1 MHKHLHL
8 PFQSHLNKAEILWE
22 HELNKLISD
31 LSSRPHTSVLLLFT
45 PQVHDLLSPNSSPAS
60 RSTHLI
66 ALLSDQLH
74 PPSAADRQT
83 GDQSSRAEWDCCT
96 TATSCQAAQLEMKLK
111 NESRDPPGPRDL
123 TSWKPTVFS
132 VVQRNVRY
140 ITLSLQSL
148 SWRLCLKLT
157 QCVNRGNTSAAT
169 VSRSKVTNP
178 HTHSWDH
185 RFLNNQNPQLNTT
198 LPGRL
203 VIRYWPTYHNVSSS
217 SPGYNPCC
225 MNPQTQWKKGGEYNR
240 DVSILLWPFNR
251 VEVRWLRRTARSK
264 YS

>member
-8 PFQSHLNKAEILWE
+8 PFQSHLNNAKIRWE

-96 TATSCQAAQLEMKLK
+96 TAASCQAAQLGMKLK

-132 VVQRNVRY
+132 VVKRNVRY

-148 SWRLCLKLT
+148 SWRLGLKLT

-178 HTHSWDH
+178 HTH
-185 RFLNNQNPQLNTT
+185 
-198 LPGRL
+198 
-203 VIRYWPTYHNVSSS
+203 
-217 SPGYNPCC
+217 
-225 MNPQTQWKKGGEYNR
+225 
-240 DVSILLWPFNR
+240 
-251 VEVRWLRRTARSK
+251 TAETIDS
-264 YS
+264 

>member
-1 MHKHLHL
+1 MRKRLHL

-240 DVSILLWPFNR
+240 DL
-251 VEVRWLRRTARSK
+251 
-264 YS
+264 

>member
-8 PFQSHLNKAEILWE
+8 PFQSHLNKAKILWE
-22 HELNKLISD
+22 HELNWSLICHHVHTH
-31 LSSRPHTSVLLLFT
+31 LSSCSSLLRFMTFYHQTL
-45 PQVHDLLSPNSSPAS
+45 HLPA
-60 RSTHLI
+60 
-66 ALLSDQLH
+66 DQLTSSLCSVISFIL
-74 PPSAADRQT
+74 PQLQYRQT

-96 TATSCQAAQLEMKLK
+96 TAASCQAAQLGMKLK

-132 VVQRNVRY
+132 VVKRNVRY

-148 SWRLCLKLT
+148 SWRLGLKLT

-240 DVSILLWPFNR
+240 DL
-251 VEVRWLRRTARSK
+251 
-264 YS
+264 

>member
-8 PFQSHLNKAEILWE
+8 PFQSHLNNAKIRWE

-96 TATSCQAAQLEMKLK
+96 TAASCQAAQLGMKLK

-148 SWRLCLKLT
+148 SWRLGLKLT

-185 RFLNNQNPQLNTT
+185 RFLNNQT
-198 LPGRL
+198 
-203 VIRYWPTYHNVSSS
+203 HN
-217 SPGYNPCC
+217 
-225 MNPQTQWKKGGEYNR
+225 
-240 DVSILLWPFNR
+240 SILHFQVASW
-251 VEVRWLRRTARSK
+251 
-264 YS
+264 

>member
-8 PFQSHLNKAEILWE
+8 PFQSHLNNAKIRWE
-22 HELNKLISD
+22 HQLNKLISD

-96 TATSCQAAQLEMKLK
+96 TATSCQAAQLGMKLK

-148 SWRLCLKLT
+148 SWRLGLKLT

-178 HTHSWDH
+178 HTHGWDH
-185 RFLNNQNPQLNTT
+185 RFLNNQT
-198 LPGRL
+198 
-203 VIRYWPTYHNVSSS
+203 HN
-217 SPGYNPCC
+217 
-225 MNPQTQWKKGGEYNR
+225 
-240 DVSILLWPFNR
+240 SILHFQVASW
-251 VEVRWLRRTARSK
+251 
-264 YS
+264 

>member
-8 PFQSHLNKAEILWE
+8 PFQSHLNNAKIRWE
-22 HELNKLISD
+22 HQLNKLISD

-96 TATSCQAAQLEMKLK
+96 TAASCQAAQLGMKLK

-132 VVQRNVRY
+132 VVQRNVHY

-148 SWRLCLKLT
+148 SWRLGLKLT

-185 RFLNNQNPQLNTT
+185 RFLNNQT
-198 LPGRL
+198 
-203 VIRYWPTYHNVSSS
+203 HN
-217 SPGYNPCC
+217 
-225 MNPQTQWKKGGEYNR
+225 
-240 DVSILLWPFNR
+240 SILHFQVASW
-251 VEVRWLRRTARSK
+251 
-264 YS
+264 

>member
-8 PFQSHLNKAEILWE
+8 PFQSHLNNAKIRWE

-83 GDQSSRAEWDCCT
+83 GDQSSRAELDCCT
-96 TATSCQAAQLEMKLK
+96 TATSCQAAQLGMKLK

-132 VVQRNVRY
+132 VVKRNVRY

-148 SWRLCLKLT
+148 SWRLGLKLT

-178 HTHSWDH
+178 HTHGWDH
-185 RFLNNQNPQLNTT
+185 RFLNNQT
-198 LPGRL
+198 
-203 VIRYWPTYHNVSSS
+203 HN
-217 SPGYNPCC
+217 
-225 MNPQTQWKKGGEYNR
+225 
-240 DVSILLWPFNR
+240 SILHFQVASW
-251 VEVRWLRRTARSK
+251 
-264 YS
+264 

>member
-8 PFQSHLNKAEILWE
+8 PFQSHLNKAKILWE
-22 HELNKLISD
+22 HQLNKLISD
-31 LSSRPHTSVLLLFT
+31 LSSRPHTPVLLLFT

-96 TATSCQAAQLEMKLK
+96 TATSCQAAQLGMKLK

-148 SWRLCLKLT
+148 SWRLGLKLT

-178 HTHSWDH
+178 HTH
-185 RFLNNQNPQLNTT
+185 
-198 LPGRL
+198 
-203 VIRYWPTYHNVSSS
+203 
-217 SPGYNPCC
+217 
-225 MNPQTQWKKGGEYNR
+225 
-240 DVSILLWPFNR
+240 
-251 VEVRWLRRTARSK
+251 TAETIDS
-264 YS
+264 

>member
-8 PFQSHLNKAEILWE
+8 PFQSHLNKAKILWE
-22 HELNKLISD
+22 HQLNKLISD

-66 ALLSDQLH
+66 ALLIDQLH

-96 TATSCQAAQLEMKLK
+96 TAASCQAAQLGMKLK

-132 VVQRNVRY
+132 VVKRNVRY

-148 SWRLCLKLT
+148 SWRLGLKLT

-185 RFLNNQNPQLNTT
+185 RFLNNQT
-198 LPGRL
+198 
-203 VIRYWPTYHNVSSS
+203 HN
-217 SPGYNPCC
+217 
-225 MNPQTQWKKGGEYNR
+225 
-240 DVSILLWPFNR
+240 SILHFQVASW
-251 VEVRWLRRTARSK
+251 
-264 YS
+264 

>member
-8 PFQSHLNKAEILWE
+8 PFQSHLNKAKILWE
-22 HELNKLISD
+22 HQLNKLISD
-31 LSSRPHTSVLLLFT
+31 LSPRPHTSVLLLFT

-96 TATSCQAAQLEMKLK
+96 TAASCQAAQLGMKLK

-148 SWRLCLKLT
+148 SWRLGLKLT

-185 RFLNNQNPQLNTT
+185 RFLNNQT
-198 LPGRL
+198 
-203 VIRYWPTYHNVSSS
+203 HN
-217 SPGYNPCC
+217 
-225 MNPQTQWKKGGEYNR
+225 
-240 DVSILLWPFNR
+240 SILHFQVASW
-251 VEVRWLRRTARSK
+251 
-264 YS
+264 

>member
-1 MHKHLHL
+1 MRKRLHL

-185 RFLNNQNPQLNTT
+185 RFLNNQT
-198 LPGRL
+198 
-203 VIRYWPTYHNVSSS
+203 HN
-217 SPGYNPCC
+217 
-225 MNPQTQWKKGGEYNR
+225 
-240 DVSILLWPFNR
+240 SILHFQVASW
-251 VEVRWLRRTARSK
+251 
-264 YS
+264 

>member
-8 PFQSHLNKAEILWE
+8 PFQSHLNNAKIRWE

-96 TATSCQAAQLEMKLK
+96 TATSCQAAQLGMKLK

-148 SWRLCLKLT
+148 SWRLGLKLT

-178 HTHSWDH
+178 HTHGWDH
-185 RFLNNQNPQLNTT
+185 RFLNNQT
-198 LPGRL
+198 
-203 VIRYWPTYHNVSSS
+203 HN
-217 SPGYNPCC
+217 
-225 MNPQTQWKKGGEYNR
+225 
-240 DVSILLWPFNR
+240 SILHFQVASW
-251 VEVRWLRRTARSK
+251 
-264 YS
+264 